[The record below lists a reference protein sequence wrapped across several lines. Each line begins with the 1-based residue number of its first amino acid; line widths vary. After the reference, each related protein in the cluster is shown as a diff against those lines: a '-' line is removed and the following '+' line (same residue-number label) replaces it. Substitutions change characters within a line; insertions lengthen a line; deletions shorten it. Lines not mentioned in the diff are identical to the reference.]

1 MKLPYNLDLPYYSV
15 SLIDNAGNMDGYNEF
30 INQNQNIFYTG
41 VLRNLSISCND
52 NSLGVTNTYCTV
64 VFTPF
69 QDIEVSSVLILNLY
83 GMYVATSL
91 CSLTY
96 SSNATAV
103 PLTSCAPNTN
113 LNVLTVQLANSA
125 RLPGLTSY
133 SLLVN
138 GITIDASQISNYVQ
152 LQVMDPTGSYAIE
165 QKNVILIPSVTQ
177 NFPIEITQVNFAI
190 NNPVV
195 TSSLFLNFTL
205 PRPLNSD

>member
-1 MKLPYNLDLPYYSV
+1 M
-15 SLIDNAGNMDGYNEF
+15 SLIDNTGSMDGYNEF

-41 VLRNLSISCND
+41 ILKNLSISCND
-52 NSLGVTNTYCTV
+52 NSLGVTNTYCTI

-96 SSNATAV
+96 SSNSAAIPV
-103 PLTSCAPNTN
+103 TSCAPNTN
-113 LNVLTVQLANSA
+113 LNVLTVQLANTA

-138 GITIDASQISNYVQ
+138 GITIDATQISNYVQ

-165 QKNVILIPSVTQ
+165 QKSVILIPSVTQ
-177 NFPIEITQVNFAI
+177 NFPI
-190 NNPVV
+190 
-195 TSSLFLNFTL
+195 
-205 PRPLNSD
+205 